1 MSAEPLSLTQPD
13 LAAWRAHRSG
23 TKQVD
28 ELLGVL
34 AVEQVDELA
43 FTGGSTGLPEGRIF
57 GGQILAQSVVAA
69 SLTVEAPAAV
79 HSLHAYFMRA
89 GRQKEPIRFAVDVL
103 RDGRSYGTRRVDAVQ
118 DGQVIAT
125 AIMSFQRPETGLDH
139 QDAMPERPDPAG
151 LAGRVP
157 FGAAP
162 DGPSRAGALDLRSC
176 PVDDDPD
183 PTASSVWMRINGRLP
198 DDPLLHRALL
208 VYLSDLTVVHGAFRA
223 HGLGRREIRTASV
236 DHSLWLYRPGR
247 VDDWVLYDS
256 RSPSASGGRAAG
268 QGRMFAASGELLAS
282 AAQEMSVRLR
292 RS

>member
-1 MSAEPLSLTQPD
+1 VTAEPLPALGTDVAS
-13 LAAWRAHRSG
+13 WRAHRSG
-23 TKQVD
+23 NERVD
-28 ELLGVL
+28 ELVAVL
-34 AVEQVDELA
+34 AVEQVDELG
-43 FTGGSTGLPEGRIF
+43 FTGGSTGVPEGRIF

-69 SLTVEAPAAV
+69 SSTVEAPAAL

-89 GRQKEPIRFAVDVL
+89 GRPKEQTRFTVDVL

-125 AIMSFQRPETGLDH
+125 AIMSFQRPETGPDH
-139 QDAMPERPDPAG
+139 QDPMPERPDPAG
-151 LAGRVP
+151 LVGRVP

-162 DGPSRAGALDLRSC
+162 DGPSRAGALELRAC
-176 PVDDDPD
+176 RGDDVPD
-183 PTASSVWMRINGRLP
+183 PAATSVWMRIAGRLP

-223 HGLGRREIRTASV
+223 HGLSRREMRTASL

-247 VDDWVLYDS
+247 IDDWVLYDS

-268 QGRMFAASGELLAS
+268 QGRIFAASGELLAT

>member
-1 MSAEPLSLTQPD
+1 VTAEPLPALGMDVAS
-13 LAAWRAHRSG
+13 WRAHRSG
-23 TKQVD
+23 NERVD
-28 ELLGVL
+28 ELLAVL
-34 AVEQVDELA
+34 AVEQVDELG
-43 FTGGSTGLPEGRIF
+43 FTGGSTGVPEGRIF
-57 GGQILAQSVVAA
+57 GGQILAQCVVAA
-69 SLTVEAPAAV
+69 SSTVEAPAAL

-89 GRQKEPIRFAVDVL
+89 GRPKEPTRFTVDVL

-125 AIMSFQRPETGLDH
+125 AIMSFQRPETGPDH
-139 QDAMPERPDPAG
+139 QDPMPDRPDPAG
-151 LAGRVP
+151 LVGRVP

-162 DGPSRAGALDLRSC
+162 DGPSRAGALELRAC
-176 PVDDDPD
+176 RGDDVPD
-183 PTASSVWMRINGRLP
+183 PAATSVWMRIAGRLP

-223 HGLGRREIRTASV
+223 HGLSRREMRTASL

-247 VDDWVLYDS
+247 IDDWVLYDS

-268 QGRMFAASGELLAS
+268 QGRIFAASGELLAS

-292 RS
+292 RP